1 MRTTISALALV
12 VAGSSVSA
20 NSYLPS
26 TRVRNLGIK
35 AVHKARSNVSSNRKL
50 QFDDMGFYVSM
61 ICEELESDE
70 FRQEFASEL
79 EGSGMVCSKFG
90 CDDPTNAGL
99 VIAETPSLIME
110 CNVDENVCQDGLN
123 EEEFC
128 VEDTEISMS
137 MELDFAD
144 TSEIKATQC
153 STYTSPPYMEG
164 RGCSTVGLTVD
175 YGAMMEDITTGEL
188 DMDMTEEEASI
199 AATEYMELTECSG
212 EFGDGAIKCQCEM
225 CNNGMG
231 VSKQHAFLSDLLA
244 LSSLNC
250 LKTIHFILCRL
261 NTCATMT

>member
-1 MRTTISALALV
+1 MRNTISALALV
-12 VAGSSVSA
+12 VAGSSASA
-20 NSYLPS
+20 DSCLPS

-35 AVHKARSNVSSNRKL
+35 AVHKARSNVSGNRKL

-61 ICEELESDE
+61 ICSEFESDE
-70 FRQEFASEL
+70 FQQELANEL
-79 EGSGMVCSKFG
+79 AGSGMVCSKFG
-90 CDDPTNAGL
+90 CDDHTNAGL

-137 MELDFAD
+137 MELDLAN
-144 TSEIKATQC
+144 TSDIRVNQC

-164 RGCSTVGLTVD
+164 RGCSTVGLTAD
-175 YGAMMEDITTGEL
+175 YGAMIEDITTGEL
-188 DMDMTEEEASI
+188 DVDVMTEEEATI
-199 AATEYMELTECSG
+199 AAMEYMELTECSG

-231 VSKQHAFLSDLLA
+231 VSHHVF
-244 LSSLNC
+244 C
-250 LKTIHFILCRL
+250 FC
-261 NTCATMT
+261 C

>member
-20 NSYLPS
+20 DSQSYIPS
-26 TRVRNLGIK
+26 IRARNLGMK
-35 AVHKARSNVSSNRKL
+35 AVHKARSNVSGNRKL

-61 ICEELESDE
+61 ICSEFESDE
-70 FRQEFASEL
+70 FQQELANEL
-79 EGSGMVCSKFG
+79 AGSGMVCSKFG
-90 CDDPTNAGL
+90 CDDHTNAGL

-137 MELDFAD
+137 MELDLAN
-144 TSEIKATQC
+144 TSEIRVNQC

-164 RGCSTVGLTVD
+164 RGCSTVGLTAD
-175 YGAMMEDITTGEL
+175 YGAMIEDITTGEL
-188 DMDMTEEEASI
+188 DVDVMTEEEATI
-199 AATEYMELTECSG
+199 AAMEYMELTECSG

-231 VSKQHAFLSDLLA
+231 VSHHVF
-244 LSSLNC
+244 C
-250 LKTIHFILCRL
+250 FC
-261 NTCATMT
+261 C